1 MDGQCTLRLLHYP
14 PTVAAPTTRATQNQN
29 GVGEKEMIMMVM
41 IHFVGDVA
49 LTRIGAVSLFYFN
62 EWVKMV
68 WRMSAAKRRG

>member
-1 MDGQCTLRLLHYP
+1 
-14 PTVAAPTTRATQNQN
+14 
-29 GVGEKEMIMMVM
+29 MIMMFM